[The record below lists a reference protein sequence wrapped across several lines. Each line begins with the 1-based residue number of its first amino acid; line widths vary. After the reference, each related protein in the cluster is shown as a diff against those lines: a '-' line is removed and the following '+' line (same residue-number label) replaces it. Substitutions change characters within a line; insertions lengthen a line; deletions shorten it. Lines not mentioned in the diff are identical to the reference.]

1 MALDS
6 AGRDLHVGVNKA
18 QPFGR
23 LRHRPRAD
31 PASLGFAD
39 PARRQ
44 RWTLEQRDL
53 RMPRREFVDDD
64 CGQICR
70 MIIDHQHA
78 QAADWIILR
87 KQRFQARRDIGFL
100 IAGRDDDGDT
110 GVPDRRTAALFR
122 VGAKGRAA

>member
-1 MALDS
+1 
-6 AGRDLHVGVNKA
+6 
-18 QPFGR
+18 
-23 LRHRPRAD
+23 
-31 PASLGFAD
+31 
-39 PARRQ
+39 
-44 RWTLEQRDL
+44 
-53 RMPRREFVDDD
+53 
-64 CGQICR
+64 